1 MTARRPTKLPRWHEW
16 SIYVTFG
23 LLVVSGVAWLI
34 LDHWVRVEG
43 EFGPEQ
49 HPAEHLMLI
58 LHGIAAYALLIV
70 AGALIPVHIKLGWSI
85 RRNINSGIVT
95 ASALVFLSLTALGL
109 YYLSAEGLRAVTS
122 FAHWLV
128 GLAAVPLLALH
139 VIRGRAVT
147 PPRAKSPPRQGRP
160 KRGGSRPSRSS

>member
-1 MTARRPTKLPRWHEW
+1 MTVRRPTKLPRWHEW

-23 LLVVSGVAWLI
+23 LLLVTGVAWLV

-43 EFGPEQ
+43 EFGPEH

-58 LHGIAAYALLIV
+58 LHGIAAYAVLIV

-85 RRNINSGIVT
+85 RRNLRSGIAI
-95 ASALVFLSLTALGL
+95 ASALVVLGFTALGL
-109 YYLSAEGLRAVTS
+109 YYLSAEGPRALAS
-122 FAHWLV
+122 LAHWLV
-128 GLAAVPLLALH
+128 GIAAAPLLAVH

-147 PPRAKSPPRQGRP
+147 PPPARSPRRRGPP
-160 KRGGSRPSRSS
+160 KRAG